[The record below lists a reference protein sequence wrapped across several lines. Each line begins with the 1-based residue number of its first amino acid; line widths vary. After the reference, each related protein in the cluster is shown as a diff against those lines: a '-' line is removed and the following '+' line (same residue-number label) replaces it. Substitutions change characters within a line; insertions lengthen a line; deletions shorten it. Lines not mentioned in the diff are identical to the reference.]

1 MMLFTDHY
9 PLIIPIEGGACLA
22 GIDRIIGFFYSIC
35 NVENTLSQR
44 IEILFAELGINQ
56 MDFARI
62 TGFGQSYIS
71 QILSGSKSSPSARF
85 YNAVCHEFNVNPE
98 WLKNGK
104 GEVFTLPGGAVDVD
118 ADILAKYRRL
128 PKTER
133 RLIEDM
139 INALL
144 AKSMGDNQKTK
155 KKK

>member
-1 MMLFTDHY
+1 M
-9 PLIIPIEGGACLA
+9 
-22 GIDRIIGFFYSIC
+22 GFFYSIC
-35 NVENTLSQR
+35 NVESTLSQR
-44 IEILFAELGINQ
+44 IEILFTELGINQ

-71 QILSGSKSSPSARF
+71 QILSGSKTNPRPGF
-85 YNAVCHEFNVNPE
+85 YAIVNREFNVNPE

-144 AKSMGDNQKTK
+144 AKSMDGNQKTK